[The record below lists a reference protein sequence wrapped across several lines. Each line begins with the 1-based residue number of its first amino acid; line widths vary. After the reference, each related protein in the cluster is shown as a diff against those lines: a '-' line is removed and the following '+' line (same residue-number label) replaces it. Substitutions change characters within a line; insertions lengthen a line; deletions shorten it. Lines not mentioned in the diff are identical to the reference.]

1 MITFMAVRHK
11 TRVGIAGISCGKL
24 FANVQERRFN
34 SVEFQNDSVF
44 LPDPWTRLYRLEES
58 VV

>member
-11 TRVGIAGISCGKL
+11 TRVGIAGISRGKL

>member
-11 TRVGIAGISCGKL
+11 TRVQIARISCGKL
-24 FANVQERRFN
+24 FAIVGERRFN
-34 SVEFQNDSVF
+34 SVEFQNDSVL
-44 LPDPWTRLYRLEES
+44 LPDPWTRLFRLEES

>member
-11 TRVGIAGISCGKL
+11 TRVQIAWISCGKL
-24 FANVQERRFN
+24 FANVRERRFN

-44 LPDPWTRLYRLEES
+44 LPDPWTRLFQLEES
-58 VV
+58 VI